1 MMKTQTKTTMMD
13 QIYDAN
19 NLMIHDLIA
28 QYLPRRFH
36 KNQWTNGDAWIFAK
50 GPFERTGIVDAECW
64 HYVIQEPEQGWCFFV
79 RAVWDRHGKL
89 LSPLATHVVIEDYGA
104 LEGFFFASDND
115 IAYAVNCWLRTT

>member
-36 KNQWTNGDAWIFAK
+36 KNQWTHGDVLISAR

-64 HYVIQEPEQGWCFFV
+64 HYIIQEPEQGWCIVV
-79 RAVWDRHGKL
+79 RAAWLQGTL
-89 LSPLATHVVIEDYGA
+89 LKPLATHVVIEDYSA
-104 LEGFFFASDND
+104 VEGFLFASDND
-115 IAYAVNCWLRTT
+115 IVYAVNCWLRTA